1 MPMGSSKPDRNCGGC
16 DSPDPGQTSFQS
28 QQLSTEGT
36 MPSRRGRKRK
46 SEATESCRSIL
57 TSNTSSTSYS
67 NPDIVDV
74 VGSNNVE
81 ILGEQN
87 VVSFQPILD
96 KLTQEKKPRKIK
108 PKKFISPFLASTA
121 SDQHENIHKELKNT
135 EIDVEQAVPQLPV
148 ADENLQTYSKTA
160 PQADMHETS
169 VVVPSMVELDPNRSP
184 TCASPNTE
192 DRDFIRRAYS
202 KEEYIIPVNSAN
214 RLQMVADSTSLVP
227 GGLSFSFQ
235 GSGEVN
241 DLGTG
246 TNTEMTNKNVPSPQS
261 PSEGYE
267 SDMFLNNACSSPTY
281 EPYDFAMVSKPSSKP
296 CPKIS
301 GYEYVP
307 SSNPSSP
314 QIVPTEGNDLD

>member
-96 KLTQEKKPRKIK
+96 KLTQEKKTRKRK

-160 PQADMHETS
+160 QADMHETS

-192 DRDFIRRAYS
+192 DRNFIPRAYS
-202 KEEYIIPVNSAN
+202 KEEYIIPVNAAN
-214 RLQMVADSTSLVP
+214 RLQMAADSTSLVP
-227 GGLSFSFQ
+227 GGFSFSFQ

-241 DLGTG
+241 DFGTG

-281 EPYDFAMVSKPSSKP
+281 EPHDFAMVSKPSSKP